1 MMNVAGRPQTAAADP
16 DAPRAFVTAAGACVG
31 ALGVIDLLIGLAMF
45 LGASTYDATIDG
57 NPTALAMRAYG
68 VRSALAGAVCLA
80 FVWAVFAEPGARA
93 LWFLFPL
100 AIALA
105 ELAFDLSGL
114 SSGAIPAKSL
124 ALTAAVHEVLAS
136 AVGAVAIAGW
146 RKERAARL
154 QAKPA

>member
-1 MMNVAGRPQTAAADP
+1 MLNVAASPRPATGDP
-16 DAPRAFVTAAGACVG
+16 EAPRGFVTAAGACVG

-45 LGASTYDATIDG
+45 AGASTYDTGFEG

-80 FVWAVFAEPGARA
+80 FVWAVFAEPGARS

-105 ELAFDLSGL
+105 ELAFDLGGL
-114 SSGAIPAKSL
+114 SSGALPARTL

-146 RKERAARL
+146 RKERAVRL
-154 QAKPA
+154 HAKPA